1 MMPSMNIRFHR
12 KGMLCLG
19 ITVLFS
25 LTGLFPSVVWAIE
38 FDQVVAE
45 IAGEEVVFEQL
56 LPSKESREARAE
68 RLSKRAYSRW
78 IFRYAASSLRLR
90 ALRTFRAQ
98 LREELGIEPS
108 NDQIESFIY
117 SMNLADTR
125 ERDEVRKKIAQL
137 EQELEDVKPNSATYA
152 KIIADLGALRERL
165 ALLKANKEFRDAHP
179 DLHAGLDKK
188 VAHRAL
194 TIWLIDRELY
204 LRYGGRVAFRY
215 AGPEPI
221 DAYIALLKERQEAGE
236 LAFYSSVLEQEFW
249 RYFYREGRV
258 LLIPKEDADEIYQ
271 NQDWALRD
279 ITPAQSQEKN
289 VDP

>member
-1 MMPSMNIRFHR
+1 MMDGNFR
-12 KGMLCLG
+12 KKCIERLG
-19 ITVLFS
+19 VAVIVL
-25 LTGLFPSVVWAIE
+25 LTGLWPSAVGAIE

-45 IAGEEVVFEQL
+45 IAGEEIVFEQL
-56 LPSKESREARAE
+56 LPSKESREARADK
-68 RLSKRAYSRW
+68 LSKRAYSRW
-78 IFRYAASSLRLR
+78 VFRYAASSLRLL
-90 ALRTFRAQ
+90 ALRTFRTQ

-108 NDQIESFIY
+108 KDQIESFVY
-117 SMNLADTR
+117 SMNFADTR
-125 ERDEVRKKIAQL
+125 ELNEVRRKIAQL
-137 EQELEDVKPNSATYA
+137 EIDVEDAKPNSANYA
-152 KIIADLGALRERL
+152 KIIAELTTLRERL

-179 DLHAGLDKK
+179 ELHAALDKK

-221 DAYIALLKERQEAGE
+221 DAYIALLKERQKAGT
-236 LAFYSSVLEQEFW
+236 LIFYSSVLEQEFW

-258 LLIPKEDADEIYQ
+258 LLIPREEADEIYRNQ
-271 NQDWALRD
+271 NWALSD
-279 ITPAQSQEKN
+279 VTPAQSQEKN